1 MKSFLKISLLVV
13 LAVVAAHLVPEVQ
26 HLFGMDPEGVAGVL
40 VAAPPVFASFAN
52 LRNIPEQIANPAGIR
67 RIGVVAVK
75 DLLDTVI
82 DWPIAV
88 GDTPDVD
95 VVTMTITTACPLAA
109 GKTIAVITPADNSAF
124 ADFENQGDRY
134 YQSFKHAMGFEI
146 AGQTRLQS
154 QELRKFINTG
164 AIFFTEYNDGEIR
177 VYGSKLSPIVLKS
190 KGASGKKGGDKRGY
204 TLSGDSDN
212 FVIEP
217 PFYPAT
223 LALPGM
229 TSVAP

>member
-1 MKSFLKISLLVV
+1 MV
-13 LAVVAAHLVPEVQ
+13 LAVVAAHLIPEVQ
-26 HLFGMDPEGVAGVL
+26 HLLGMDPENLTGVL

-52 LRNIPEQIANPAGIR
+52 LRNIPEQMANPAGIR

-82 DWPIAV
+82 DWPTAV
-88 GDTPDVD
+88 GPTPDVD
-95 VVTMTITTACPLAA
+95 VATMEITTACPLAV

-134 YQSFKHAMGFEI
+134 YQSYKHAMGFEI
-146 AGQTRLQS
+146 AGLTKEQS
-154 QELRKFINTG
+154 IEMHKHVNTG
-164 AIFFTEYNDGEIR
+164 AIFFTESNDGDIR
-177 VYGSKLSPIVLKS
+177 VFGSKLSPIVLKS

-204 TLSGDSDN
+204 TLTGDSDN

-217 PFYPAT
+217 PFYPST